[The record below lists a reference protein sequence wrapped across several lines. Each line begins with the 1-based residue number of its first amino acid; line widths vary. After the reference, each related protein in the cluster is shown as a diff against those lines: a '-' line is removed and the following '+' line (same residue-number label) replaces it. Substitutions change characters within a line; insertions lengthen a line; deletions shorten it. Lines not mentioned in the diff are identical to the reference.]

1 MKKRMLALL
10 MAICMVLGLA
20 ACGSSSESAAAEESA
35 ASVSAAEETT
45 EAAEEP
51 AEAAAEEPAAEA
63 ETEEAASAVEE
74 TAEPVEVP
82 DLVLPLSDGSETF
95 SVWVGINPGAMNYIT
110 SLAENMTVMEL
121 MERTGVNLEFIHF
134 HPDTQTEQFNLV
146 CASGDYPDV
155 MSGVANAYSG
165 GADQGIDDE
174 VFIDHLEYM
183 EEYAPHYYSII
194 SADSELYDAVT
205 TAEGRA
211 VGFYSLYE
219 EARLNDTGYVI
230 RQDYLDDLGLDM
242 PSTYDELHDALSQM
256 KESYGTSDALFIPST
271 GISDA
276 FIAGYGVGSGMYVDG
291 DTIKYGPLEEGFKE
305 YLQMMA
311 DWYSEDLIYHDFPY
325 YGEQLNFRDN
335 GLIGDGSVVCFRSET
350 GDMASYAGFSDN
362 ADFLVTAMA
371 PLSEEE
377 GGTVYICDQA
387 PSRADDLRW
396 SITTGC
402 EDPELLMQFIDYM
415 YTDEGSLL
423 CNYGIEGE
431 TFDYD
436 ENGTPQFS
444 DMINNNPDYDYRTA
458 VYLYVMD
465 NGPFVV
471 DPMRG
476 TASYTQ
482 EQLDSWDAWVDADL
496 DYSHVMPAKVSTK
509 AEDAEYNNIMSDIE
523 TFMDEYTVKYVTGE
537 LSFDTYE
544 ADFVEQLKSMNVER
558 AIELYQDAY
567 DYYYAG

>member
-1 MKKRMLALL
+1 MKKRILALL
-10 MAICMVLGLA
+10 LACVMVFALA
-20 ACGSSSESAAAEESA
+20 ACGNSAASAAEEETSAAQSAETEAAAAEEA
-35 ASVSAAEETT
+35 
-45 EAAEEP
+45 
-51 AEAAAEEPAAEA
+51 PAAEA
-63 ETEEAASAVEE
+63 EEAPADAAEASVAEEAEPV
-74 TAEPVEVP
+74 AEPVEVA
-82 DLVLPLSDGSETF
+82 DIELPLSDGSETF
-95 SVWVGINPGAMNYIT
+95 SVWVGINPGAMNYIS
-110 SLAENMTVMEL
+110 SLAENTVVQEL
-121 MERTGVNLEFIHF
+121 MARTGVNLEFIHF

-165 GADQGIDDE
+165 GADKGIEDE

-183 EEYAPHYYSII
+183 EEYAPHYYNLII
-194 SADSELYDAVT
+194 SDSELYESVT
-205 TAEGRA
+205 TAEGYA

-230 RQDYLDDLGLDM
+230 RQDYLDELGLDM
-242 PSTYDELHDALSQM
+242 PKTYDDLHEALSQI
-256 KESYGTSDALFIPST
+256 KDTFGATDGLFIPST

-276 FIAGYGVGSGMYVDG
+276 FIAGYGVGSGMYVEDG
-291 DTIKYGPLEEGFKE
+291 TIKYGPLEEGFKE
-305 YLQMMA
+305 YLEMMSE
-311 DWYSEDLIYHDFPY
+311 WYAEGLIYRDFPY

-350 GDMASYAGFSDN
+350 GDMASYAGFSEDE
-362 ADFLVTAMA
+362 DFLVTAMA
-371 PLSEEE
+371 PLSLEEN
-377 GGTVYICDQA
+377 GTVYICDQA

-431 TFDYD
+431 TFEYD
-436 ENGTPQFS
+436 EDGTPHFS

-509 AEDAEYNNIMSDIE
+509 AEDTEYNNIMSDIE
-523 TFMDEYTVKYVTGE
+523 TFMDEKTVKYITGE

-544 ADFVEQLKSMNVER
+544 EDFVEQLKAMDVER

-567 DYYYAG
+567 DYFYAE